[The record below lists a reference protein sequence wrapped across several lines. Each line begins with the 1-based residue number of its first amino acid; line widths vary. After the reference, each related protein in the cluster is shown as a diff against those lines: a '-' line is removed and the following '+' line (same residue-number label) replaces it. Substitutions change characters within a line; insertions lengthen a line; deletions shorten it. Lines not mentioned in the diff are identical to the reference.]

1 VSEGLDS
8 YGATYEL
15 DGSGKSGMHGSGMTA
30 INAMLAFSLSAE
42 DGTPFVQRAWDA
54 STPTG
59 TYRYYDGTLF
69 MLAMLHLSGKFR
81 LFY

>member
-1 VSEGLDS
+1 MSEGLDS

-81 LFY
+81 LFC